1 VVHSQATASGN
12 PFNATMETTTANL
25 GQDIA
30 SAAAV
35 AIGPSPP
42 VARARDLVAAGS
54 VRLTA
59 GPAPRP
65 KMMAHVAPTEAARVC
80 GNPLRDEPDPV
91 VVAAVKRFGLVGL
104 VVCAVSAGLGR
115 WWSTVAR

>member
-1 VVHSQATASGN
+1 MGHSWATASDN
-12 PFNATMETTTANL
+12 PFDATMKTTTAHL

-35 AIGPSPP
+35 A
-42 VARARDLVAAGS
+42 A
-54 VRLTA
+54 
-59 GPAPRP
+59 
-65 KMMAHVAPTEAARVC
+65 MEAARVC
-80 GNPLRDEPDPV
+80 GNPLPDEPGPV

-115 WWSTVAR
+115 WWSA

>member
-1 VVHSQATASGN
+1 VGHSEATASGN
-12 PFNATMETTTANL
+12 PFKPTMETTTVNL

-35 AIGPSPP
+35 ASME
-42 VARARDLVAAGS
+42 
-54 VRLTA
+54 
-59 GPAPRP
+59 AP
-65 KMMAHVAPTEAARVC
+65 RVC

-104 VVCAVSAGLGR
+104 VVCAVGAWVGR
-115 WWSTVAR
+115 WWSSVTRSEIR

>member
-1 VVHSQATASGN
+1 MGHSWATSGN
-12 PFNATMETTTANL
+12 PVDAPMKTTTANL

-30 SAAAV
+30 TVPAV
-35 AIGPSPP
+35 A
-42 VARARDLVAAGS
+42 AMEAA
-54 VRLTA
+54 
-59 GPAPRP
+59 
-65 KMMAHVAPTEAARVC
+65 MEAARVC

-104 VVCAVSAGLGR
+104 MVCAVSAGLGR

>member
-1 VVHSQATASGN
+1 
-12 PFNATMETTTANL
+12 METTTVNL

-35 AIGPSPP
+35 AIAPGPP
-42 VARARDLVAAGS
+42 VTRAVDLMVAAS
-54 VRLTA
+54 VRVT
-59 GPAPRP
+59 
-65 KMMAHVAPTEAARVC
+65 APTEAARVC

-104 VVCAVSAGLGR
+104 VVCAVSAWAGR
-115 WWSTVAR
+115 WWST

>member
-1 VVHSQATASGN
+1 MDHSQATASGKS
-12 PFNATMETTTANL
+12 FNANMETTTANL

-35 AIGPSPP
+35 AP
-42 VARARDLVAAGS
+42 
-54 VRLTA
+54 
-59 GPAPRP
+59 
-65 KMMAHVAPTEAARVC
+65 MEAARVC

-104 VVCAVSAGLGR
+104 TVCAVTAWIGR
-115 WWSTVAR
+115 WWST